1 MISSLKTLSVD
12 DTCVEHEQKFL
23 KIFSIQENLKS
34 LFTMENHDSE
44 NTFLS
49 LNGLRFLFT
58 LWMIIAHSNLY
69 TFGAV
74 DNLQF
79 AFTSAGR
86 ILIQPIFST
95 FIAVETFFVLGGF
108 FVSFNFFQ
116 STKKTQKISF
126 SLTTTRIIKR
136 FIKYNIGFSI
146 VSETRQIF
154 NFHTYFCKF
163 FDVVIRF

>member
-1 MISSLKTLSVD
+1 
-12 DTCVEHEQKFL
+12 
-23 KIFSIQENLKS
+23 
-34 LFTMENHDSE
+34 MENDNE

-74 DNLQF
+74 DNLQY

-86 ILIQPIFST
+86 FLIQPIFST

-108 FVSFNFFQ
+108 FVAFNFFE
-116 STKKTQKISF
+116 SFKKIQKISF

-146 VSETRQIF
+146 VS
-154 NFHTYFCKF
+154 KL
-163 FDVVIRF
+163 VVNI